1 MKIALSFAL
10 HYLKLFVYVVSFTVC
25 DKSMQAGAGGG
36 GRGGIQSSFSLLSDY
51 SRINYKKS
59 PRFLAIQLQFYRALF
74 FSPTFLF

>member
-36 GRGGIQSSFSLLSDY
+36 AEGAYRVAFH
-51 SRINYKKS
+51 
-59 PRFLAIQLQFYRALF
+59 FYQTILE
-74 FSPTFLF
+74 